1 MMPVNIPFREDY
13 PPRNDIVFS
22 IMFGEIDLFSALLKS
37 VTGHVLDA
45 DEVISQA
52 SVTPDNVEH
61 NYIRFDT
68 FAKDKNGTVYS
79 LDLQNTYSELLIKNR
94 TIYYACR
101 SISGQTVVKGN
112 YDKLN
117 KVVVSFIMTKK
128 NTENMP
134 VETVRLCDNKGNIY
148 SELLTLYN
156 VYPRRESFG

>member
-1 MMPVNIPFREDY
+1 MNIPFREDY

-22 IMFGEIDLFSALLKS
+22 IMFGEMDLFSALLKS

-52 SVTPDNVEH
+52 SVSPDNIEH

-101 SISGQTVVKGN
+101 SIGGQTVVKGSN
-112 YDKLN
+112 
-117 KVVVSFIMTKK
+117 S
-128 NTENMP
+128 
-134 VETVRLCDNKGNIY
+134 
-148 SELLTLYN
+148 
-156 VYPRRESFG
+156 

>member
-61 NYIRFDT
+61 NYSKRHF
-68 FAKDKNGTVYS
+68 YS
-79 LDLQNTYSELLIKNR
+79 PIVDLLKEWSCLIQKIGFVSEIALNSDIINNLDRNNST
-94 TIYYACR
+94 
-101 SISGQTVVKGN
+101 
-112 YDKLN
+112 LN
-117 KVVVSFIMTKK
+117 
-128 NTENMP
+128 E
-134 VETVRLCDNKGNIY
+134 
-148 SELLTLYN
+148 
-156 VYPRRESFG
+156 